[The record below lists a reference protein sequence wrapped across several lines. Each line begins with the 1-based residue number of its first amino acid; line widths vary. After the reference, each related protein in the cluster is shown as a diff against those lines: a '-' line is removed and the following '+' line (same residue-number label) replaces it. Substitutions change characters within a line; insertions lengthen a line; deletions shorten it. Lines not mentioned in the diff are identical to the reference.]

1 MQKGG
6 ADFYAASLRLDVQ
19 KTGRANDRP
28 TVEVTDCIGQP
39 MSCRDMSGYTRPPSL
54 KISSLAADG
63 EQFPPF
69 RVAVERCPDLLLQ
82 VLMVRLQLDEA
93 PAQDARHKSKIH
105 TSDSAD
111 KVCPRCTRSRSEE
124 RRVGKECVSPGRYRW
139 SPYH

>member
-1 MQKGG
+1 MSKQQLLGVRIDIAGSHGRMQKGG

-69 RVAVERCPDLLLQ
+69 RVAVARFPDLLLP
-82 VLMVRLQLDEA
+82 VLMVRLD
-93 PAQDARHKSKIH
+93 RKS
-105 TSDSAD
+105 
-111 KVCPRCTRSRSEE
+111 
-124 RRVGKECVSPGRYRW
+124 GG
-139 SPYH
+139 

>member
-1 MQKGG
+1 MI
-6 ADFYAASLRLDVQ
+6 R
-19 KTGRANDRP
+19 RP
-28 TVEVTDCIGQP
+28 PRSTRTDTP
-39 MSCRDMSGYTRPPSL
+39 FPYTTLFRSTRPPSL

-111 KVCPRCTRSRSEE
+111 KVCPRCTRSDLWNATPDRKS
-124 RRVGKECVSPGRYRW
+124 VV
-139 SPYH
+139 

>member
-1 MQKGG
+1 
-6 ADFYAASLRLDVQ
+6 
-19 KTGRANDRP
+19 
-28 TVEVTDCIGQP
+28 

-82 VLMVRLQLDEA
+82 VLMERLKLDEA

-105 TSDSAD
+105 TSYSAD
-111 KVCPRCTRSRSEE
+111 KVCPRCTRSERWNATPPDNGGSVPDGFLAMTRSAKGWYDL
-124 RRVGKECVSPGRYRW
+124 RFKRKITAKLRKR
-139 SPYH
+139 

>member
-1 MQKGG
+1 MI
-6 ADFYAASLRLDVQ
+6 R
-19 KTGRANDRP
+19 RP
-28 TVEVTDCIGQP
+28 PSTTRTDTLFP
-39 MSCRDMSGYTRPPSL
+39 YTTLCRSPSL

-111 KVCPRCTRSRSEE
+111 KVCPRCTRSELWNATPPDNGGSVPDGFLVMTRPAKGWKHRSFE
-124 RRVGKECVSPGRYRW
+124 RRMMA
-139 SPYH
+139 

>member
-1 MQKGG
+1 
-6 ADFYAASLRLDVQ
+6 
-19 KTGRANDRP
+19 
-28 TVEVTDCIGQP
+28 

-111 KVCPRCTRSRSEE
+111 KVCPRCTRSELWNATQIGRAH
-124 RRVGKECVSPGRYRW
+124 VGTQVPTAHIVCRLLLEKKEPKNTN
-139 SPYH
+139 HT